1 MGFHQISKFFIM
13 KLIVVVYV
21 LASALATM
29 GDDLTATDVEL
40 QDALQEMARAAED
53 FSKLEDEEQ
62 LNEIAKLLRMED
74 SLPNHRDADTGIGK
88 TLTNIVGGLKKVG
101 NTIGGAVDHVFG
113 KKDCSP
119 VGHAASGSFNRAR
132 CGISSVWN
140 KFHDVVDGKKERQN
154 DKRGSGDNLLARLLQ
169 ERR

>member
-1 MGFHQISKFFIM
+1 M

-74 SLPNHRDADTGIGK
+74 SLPNHRDADTGIGIGE
-88 TLTNIVGGLKKVG
+88 TLTNFGKGFKEFTNNVGE
-101 NTIGGAVDHVFG
+101 TIDHVFG

-119 VGHAASGSFNRAR
+119 IGHAASGIWNRGR
-132 CGISSVWN
+132 CAASNAVD
-140 KFHDVVDGKKERQN
+140 KVVGLFEGKKERQN

>member
-1 MGFHQISKFFIM
+1 MGFHQVSKFFIM
-13 KLIVVVYV
+13 KLIVDVYV

-74 SLPNHRDADTGIGK
+74 SLPNHRDTGIGK

-119 VGHAASGSFNRAR
+119 VGHAASGSFNRVR
-132 CGISSVWN
+132 CGISNTWN
-140 KFHDVVDGKKERQN
+140 KLNEVVDGKKERQN